1 MSAELQTPP
10 RADRPPRCYRCVP
23 SGGKYPGEEHEALV
37 SWAEHGKQWVSLR
50 HLITGECSIVPIREV
65 KPL

>member
-23 SGGKYPGEEHEALV
+23 SGGKYPGEEHEALLSRV
-37 SWAEHGKQWVSLR
+37 ENGVVVVVVR
-50 HLITGECSIVPIREV
+50 HLLTGECSTVPIVQVRS
-65 KPL
+65 L